1 MMIMMLNVKL
11 MIVVV
16 AMHDDD
22 DDDDDDDDHAQ
33 FYFVF
38 LVFPIRVYQTKY
50 TETYKNKIAIT
61 KQKDRGLVAV
71 TQFNRR

>member
-1 MMIMMLNVKL
+1 MMKMMMNVKL

-16 AMHDDD
+16 AIHDDD
-22 DDDDDDDDHAQ
+22 AQ

-38 LVFPIRVYQTKY
+38 LVLPIRVYQTKY

-61 KQKDRGLVAV
+61 KQKDRGLVALHNS
-71 TQFNRR
+71 T